1 MGMENDDAEKSSWQ
15 LPDENFPPTNVFA
28 KAPPDDYF
36 MLAARGLRACAQNP
50 DEPLPLEDVAKRMS
64 IELLGASD
72 GNYNAMLDTH
82 AQMLNATFAVMLERG
97 MNNPDPFS
105 TAISAG
111 LRAQKQF
118 LEIARVRGMMAM
130 EGIAKE
136 KWDEKK
142 YAIYCKQ
149 NEQKR
154 QNR

>member
-1 MGMENDDAEKSSWQ
+1 MENDDAENGGW
-15 LPDENFPPTNVFA
+15 LPPDQNLPRTNVFA

-36 MLAARGLRACAQNP
+36 MLAARGLRACAQDP
-50 DEPLPLEDVAKRMS
+50 DQPLALEDVAKRMS

-72 GNYNAMLDTH
+72 GNYNAMLDAH
-82 AQMLNATFAVMLERG
+82 AQILNATFAAMLERG

-118 LEIARVRGMMAM
+118 LDIARVRRMMAM
-130 EGIAKE
+130 EGMAKE

-149 NEQKR
+149 NEQKWR
-154 QNR
+154 NR